1 MNYFFVFFFF
11 LFDNAFAL
19 FHFSTSPI
27 FLRIFLGCEIQ
38 ILAEWNFHVKSDLAS
53 TPLAMLNFRD
63 AAKVKYKPKKKN
75 TKKILKK
82 SSRKLQNE
90 KCRQKKIILRG
101 KYAKEKKPWQNG
113 VKKNVKA
120 ETFSQR
126 SRKKNKKKTE
136 KRRRHYP
143 MSKWPKTGP
152 KGVKDA
158 RGGGLTC
165 LNPQSSIPGI
175 CIFNLDDLTTL
186 TFVMA
191 APEFLSFRV
200 SMFRS
205 SREFPA
211 LHGWDGMAHGY
222 QDTDAL
228 KILCQPTF
236 VFRVPESTSL
246 CSHAPSSKHPSLF
259 GRHGADQTSRRHSPA
274 ENCKVP
280 SSNLS
285 HSLAFCAHLFNVAM
299 RIIKNFI
306 RIICELFS
314 VWF

>member
-126 SRKKNKKKTE
+126 SRKKNKKKNRKKTTALSNVQMAKNGAKRGKRC
-136 KRRRHYP
+136 KRRWSH
-143 MSKWPKTGP
+143 
-152 KGVKDA
+152 
-158 RGGGLTC
+158 L
-165 LNPQSSIPGI
+165 PQSAI
-175 CIFNLDDLTTL
+175 LD
-186 TFVMA
+186 
-191 APEFLSFRV
+191 
-200 SMFRS
+200 
-205 SREFPA
+205 SRH
-211 LHGWDGMAHGY
+211 LH
-222 QDTDAL
+222 L
-228 KILCQPTF
+228 
-236 VFRVPESTSL
+236 
-246 CSHAPSSKHPSLF
+246 
-259 GRHGADQTSRRHSPA
+259 
-274 ENCKVP
+274 
-280 SSNLS
+280 
-285 HSLAFCAHLFNVAM
+285 
-299 RIIKNFI
+299 
-306 RIICELFS
+306 
-314 VWF
+314 